1 MPSRGYRK
9 GISDDRQP
17 RPHVIKS
24 RVATA
29 TYAALHA
36 EADARSMTFSA
47 LVDRVLDAHVSGR
60 HPELPHPRGHIAEA
74 LRELARVGNNVN
86 QIAQQANM
94 MRLHLLAQKAADALD
109 AVTGAARRLV
119 A

>member
-24 RVATA
+24 RVTAT

-36 EADARSMTFSA
+36 EARARSMTFSA
-47 LVDRVLDAHVSGR
+47 LVARVLHAHASGQR
-60 HPELPHPRGHIAEA
+60 PELPHPRGAVAEA

-94 MRLHLLAQKAADALD
+94 MRLHLLVQKAAEALD
-109 AVTGAARRLV
+109 AVTGAARRL
-119 A
+119 AP